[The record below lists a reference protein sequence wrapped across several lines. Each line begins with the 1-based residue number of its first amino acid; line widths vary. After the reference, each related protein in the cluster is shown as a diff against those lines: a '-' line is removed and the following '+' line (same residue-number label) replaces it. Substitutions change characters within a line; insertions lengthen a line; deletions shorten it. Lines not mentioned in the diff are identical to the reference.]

1 MVGITGYSKYTVVQ
15 HNPLSTVT
23 VYYLSAHMGI
33 IKWFINTLVYLYSI
47 YTHIYIYHLICITV
61 TPVLRGI
68 VHRYVNNLNIFKPLI
83 CKRLIGFISHGTFIN
98 HYQPEMC
105 I

>member
-47 YTHIYIYHLICITV
+47 YTHIYIPFDLYYSNPCA
-61 TPVLRGI
+61 
-68 VHRYVNNLNIFKPLI
+68 
-83 CKRLIGFISHGTFIN
+83 KRHSS
-98 HYQPEMC
+98 
-105 I
+105 